1 MLGEAVLTGWWVG
14 YVLGV
19 VIITVVV
26 ALVAAILTL
35 AGRIAR
41 QAEAITE
48 ALDDA
53 RVHTL
58 RLWDIEK
65 ANAGLRS
72 IVKNAQAARSVLE
85 GGR

>member
-1 MLGEAVLTGWWVG
+1 MLAEAVLTGWWVG

-35 AGRIAR
+35 AGRIAH

-58 RLWDIEK
+58 GLWNLEK
-65 ANAGLRS
+65 VNAGLRS
-72 IVKNAQAARSVLE
+72 IVKNARAARGVLE

>member
-1 MLGEAVLTGWWVG
+1 MLATAVLTGWWVG
-14 YVLGV
+14 YVLAV

-26 ALVAAILTL
+26 GLVAAILTL
-35 AGRIAR
+35 AGRIGR
-41 QAEAITE
+41 QAQAITD

-53 RVHTL
+53 RLNTL
-58 RLWDIEK
+58 GLWDVEK

-72 IVKNAQAARSVLE
+72 MVKGAQQARAVLE